1 MVTYVKSNDDFKN
14 EVENSKIPV
23 VVDFYADWC
32 GPCKMLGPIFE
43 KISADYEGKVKFVK
57 VNVDEVGEVAAKFNV
72 MSIPTMIFFKE
83 GKSVA
88 QQMGALP
95 EPMLKGWIDSQK

>member
-23 VVDFYADWC
+23 VVDFYADWR